1 MDVDPTELLCLAAD
15 VARDAGGVLIEGQSR
30 ASVVQTKTSPTDV
43 VTEMDNAADA
53 LISRRLLAARP
64 DDALLTEESGEA
76 SGKSGVRWVVD
87 PIDGTV
93 NYLYG
98 MADWAVSIAAEVD
111 GVTVAGVVEAPR
123 RRETFTAVRGQGAW
137 RNGEAISCNR
147 DVPLNKALVA
157 TGFGY
162 AAGRRARQAEVLLG
176 VLPHI
181 RDIRRAGSA
190 ALDVCSV
197 ACGWVDAYYERGI
210 NAWDIGAAGL
220 IAEEAGARVGGLDG
234 EAASPE
240 MTIAAP
246 EPLFTALH
254 GLILPLDPT
263 RDG

>member
-1 MDVDPTELLCLAAD
+1 MDIDPAELLRLA
-15 VARDAGGVLIEGQSR
+15 VGIARDTGAMLVEGQ
-30 ASVVQTKTSPTDV
+30 AGTGVVQTKTSPTDV

-53 LISRRLLAARP
+53 LISRRLLNARP
-64 DDALLTEESGEA
+64 EDALLTEESGES

-98 MADWAVSIAAEVD
+98 IPDWAVSIAAEVD
-111 GVTVAGVVEAPR
+111 GVAVAGVVEAPR
-123 RRETFTAVRGQGAW
+123 RGETFTAVRGQGAW
-137 RNGEAISCNR
+137 RNGEAVSCNR

-197 ACGWVDAYYERGI
+197 ACGYVDAYFERGI
-210 NAWDIGAAGL
+210 HAWDVGAAGL
-220 IAEEAGARVGGLDG
+220 IAEEAGARVGGLAG
-234 EAASPE
+234 GPASPE

-254 GLILPLDPT
+254 GLLLPLDPA
-263 RDG
+263 RDD

>member
-1 MDVDPTELLCLAAD
+1 MRLLELAVATAREAGRMLVD
-15 VARDAGGVLIEGQSR
+15 GQSGV
-30 ASVVQTKTSPTDV
+30 SVVQTKSSPTDI
-43 VTEMDNAADA
+43 VTEMDNKADT
-53 LISRRLLAARP
+53 LVSRRLLDARP
-64 DDALLTEESGEA
+64 DDALLTEESGES

-98 MADWAVSIAAEVD
+98 MSDWAVSIAAEVD

-123 RRETFTAVRGQGAW
+123 RGETFTAVRGQGAW
-137 RNGEAISCNR
+137 RNGEAIFCNR
-147 DVPLNKALVA
+147 DVPLDRALVA

-162 AAGRRARQAEVLLG
+162 AAGRRARQARILLG

-234 EAASPE
+234 EPASPE

-246 EPLFTALH
+246 EPLFTELH
-254 GLILPLDPT
+254 GLLAPLAPA
-263 RDG
+263 RDD